1 MKKHAFYLTLTLLVT
16 LVLAPLYAQDAKRT
30 GEITKIDAAAKSF
43 MVKTA
48 RGESN
53 VTTTATTVYQDGDKT
68 IKMADLKVGDH
79 VVVSGERKGSDLEAK
94 EVVREAAH

>member
-16 LVLAPLYAQDAKRT
+16 LVLAPLYAQEAKRT

-53 VTTTATTVYQDGDKT
+53 VMTTDATVYKEGDKM

-79 VVVSGERKGSDLEAK
+79 VTVTGERKGNDVEAK
-94 EVVREAAH
+94 EVVREVH